1 MVTTA
6 GVLYVVFGTLLFFF
20 WVYGIVSFYYD
31 LKRQILPFLREYRG
45 DDEPDAEERE
55 PDREERLKRLYGDEE

>member
-31 LKRQILPFLREYRG
+31 LKRQILPFLREHRG
-45 DDEPDAEERE
+45 DEEPDAEERE
-55 PDREERLKRLYGDEE
+55 LDREERLKRLYGDEE